1 MLMLSTYSGLL
12 PWVKLVDNFDAKYKV
27 CHCLKVPLETVI
39 CVFDTL
45 DNNLEMNDFTN
56 YLKEKCKQWSEK
68 DFPIKYFLNL
78 LLPE

>member
-1 MLMLSTYSGLL
+1 MMLMLSTYSGLL

-27 CHCLKVPLETVI
+27 SHCLNVPLETVI

-68 DFPIKYFLNL
+68 DFPIKYFLTL
-78 LLPE
+78 LFA